1 MVHLALI
8 AALAQVAI
16 TSSAP
21 TMAAPS
27 SSPAE
32 ALLIGDS
39 VMNGMAQGYGTAA
52 RTQLAARHSFIL
64 DTAGCRRLL
73 GTSCSIGGRPRPT
86 NAITELRAMAGQ
98 YRRELVVAAG
108 YNDPTFGSEGLD
120 LAITTFLAEAHRQ
133 GVRRVVWLT
142 YRQAGAS
149 ARRFA
154 AHNALL
160 RQRASLDPMLVVAD
174 WATLSARL
182 PTAWF
187 SGDGIHLGP
196 EATRAMADLIG
207 DTLDAINDQLGDTD
221 CRITT
226 STVAT
231 APTTTIVR
239 TPLPTRPARATV
251 AAGRVNVACP

>member
-8 AALAQVAI
+8 AVLAQVAI

-21 TMAAPS
+21 TLAAPS
-27 SSPAE
+27 SSPTE

-98 YRRELVVAAG
+98 YRRELVVVAG

-120 LAITTFLAEAHRQ
+120 LARLQTENRQ
-133 GVRRVVWLT
+133 LKSELGTKHQLI
-142 YRQAGAS
+142 GAS
-149 ARRFA
+149 ASLSRR
-154 AHNALL
+154 
-160 RQRASLDPMLVVAD
+160 R
-174 WATLSARL
+174 
-182 PTAWF
+182 
-187 SGDGIHLGP
+187 
-196 EATRAMADLIG
+196 
-207 DTLDAINDQLGDTD
+207 
-221 CRITT
+221 
-226 STVAT
+226 
-231 APTTTIVR
+231 
-239 TPLPTRPARATV
+239 
-251 AAGRVNVACP
+251 